1 MHTCDFNARYAAYGA
16 ESDALGA
23 RYRTLTMA
31 VGDAHERFGFE
42 RFTKLARYLTKRFTR
57 ELDRLPA
64 KHGLDTNPA

>member
-1 MHTCDFNARYAAYGA
+1 MHTSDFNTRYAAYEA

-23 RYRTLTMA
+23 RYRALTMA
-31 VGDAHERFGFE
+31 AGDAHERFGFE
-42 RFTKLARYLTKRFTR
+42 RFAKLARYLTARFTR